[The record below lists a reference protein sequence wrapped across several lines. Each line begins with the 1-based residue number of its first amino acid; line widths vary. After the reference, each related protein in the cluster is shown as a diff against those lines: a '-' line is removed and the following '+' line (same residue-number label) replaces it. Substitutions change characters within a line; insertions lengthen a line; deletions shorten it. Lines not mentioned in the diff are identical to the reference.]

1 MRIGPNDLLC
11 TDPNALR
18 RMSAVR
24 SPYTKG
30 DFYETGRI
38 IPGYDNVVSQRDEAK
53 HKALRTKMSGGVG
66 ALPLPHTSL
75 LSPPFPI
82 VRD

>member
-11 TDPNALR
+11 TDPGTLR

-24 SPYTKG
+24 SPYIKG

-38 IPGYDNVVSQRDEAK
+38 NPGHDNVVSQRDEAK
-53 HKALRTKMSGGVG
+53 HKALRAKMGAGVG
-66 ALPLPHTSL
+66 LPSPSCPEAFLPW
-75 LSPPFPI
+75 
-82 VRD
+82 VVN